1 MVSTQEMWQFL
12 CGKAKSEY
20 HIYLSQRQNA
30 GTINK
35 MNQEEIKPVVICD
48 YNVNMFGVELKDQMI
63 QLHLLE

>member
-1 MVSTQEMWQFL
+1 
-12 CGKAKSEY
+12 
-20 HIYLSQRQNA
+20 
-30 GTINK
+30 